1 MNLNLGPLGE
11 KREPHFPRQIADCL
25 RFTLG
30 VGFVISFAVL
40 VAMGS
45 ISPAAAQA
53 ADSYTS
59 QEGKFVVCREARYG
73 FIGRDGKTILG
84 PKYWKLSDFQE
95 GLATFQQGDKAGVIN
110 KLGRVQI
117 KASFEEIGPF
127 AKGKALARAYL
138 PRKQDADGD
147 WQCAGLWGLID
158 THGNW
163 IVKPTYD
170 YVKAL
175 DKEYNLATKGGKR
188 GFVDKSLK
196 VLVAPK
202 FDELY
207 DLSEGMAAFGEK
219 GKLGFID
226 KQGKV
231 IVPAKYNSVAPFKEG
246 VARVQ
251 NAAGWGFIDKNGKTV
266 ISHQY
271 EDASSFSEGAAVVS
285 SFIYADGSF
294 FIKHDGS
301 KLFNNKYSFARS
313 FKHGKAR
320 VQLQNLAKAG
330 SGYIDKSGSFTAREQ
345 DDECESVYQK
355 KASEGLY
362 IIKEEKKKL
371 DNSFLPTSSYIV
383 KDTKGR
389 VCFKLANIF
398 RISDFHDG
406 VVVFSKPVLAWKK
419 LATQVAKEEE
429 QEKQKETR
437 ENNKYS
443 ANPYGGPKALRL
455 ALSKPPQWGYKDG
468 TGKIVIPPKFR
479 DAHPFSEGLAEVEEV
494 LLTGFVDKTGKYAIK
509 PCFPIGA
516 GSFNQGTA
524 CGTKCSKE
532 YTENPF
538 HTERGCVICSRYY
551 RVGLID
557 RSGKFITEP
566 KYEQFEPI
574 SEGRRAFRLDGKW
587 GFMDGNGKVVVEPKY
602 EAVKPFSEGLAA
614 VTERQWGGGLSRP
627 FPSAWGFIDKDG
639 KLVIPHQYPSAGSF
653 HNGLALVSENC
664 HNISG
669 KQEGFIDKT
678 GQLQIPSLRYRSKD
692 FESGVAVRNQNKK
705 SWLIDTTGRA
715 LSDDSYEQ
723 FGIEEGKSWR
733 LIGEGLIPVKRGS
746 LWGFIDTLGNNVIAP
761 QFSEVRHFQ
770 EGLAVVKTRS
780 GYLTYIDRQGKVKL
794 DENYEQA
801 WRFKDGLAVVANAQG
816 TYVIDKSGK
825 HLFDATGI
833 ESYSEG
839 LFLWKD
845 TSKEPIKYCYSY
857 KYE

>member
-1 MNLNLGPLGE
+1 MRLA
-11 KREPHFPRQIADCL
+11 H
-25 RFTLG
+25 
-30 VGFVISFAVL
+30 AVL
-40 VAMGS
+40 MISLTIFTMVCS

-59 QEGKFVVCREARYG
+59 QEGKFTVCYEARYG
-73 FIGRDGKTILG
+73 FIGRNGKTILE
-84 PKYWKLSDFQE
+84 PTYWKLSDFHE

-110 KLGRVQI
+110 KLGRVQV

-127 AKGKALARAYL
+127 AKGKALARSYL
-138 PRKQDADGD
+138 PRKQDPDGD
-147 WQCAGLWGLID
+147 WECAGLWGLID
-158 THGNW
+158 THGIW

-175 DKEYNLATKGGKR
+175 DKEYNLAIKGGKR
-188 GFVDKSLK
+188 GFVDRSLK

-207 DLSEGMAAFGEK
+207 DMSEGMAAFGEK

-231 IVPAKYNSVAPFKEG
+231 IIPAKYNSAAPFREG

-251 NAAGWGFIDKNGKTV
+251 NAAGWGFIDKNGKTI

-271 EDASSFSEGAAVVS
+271 KDANSFSEGAAVVS
-285 SFIYADGSF
+285 TFDNADGSF
-294 FIKHDGS
+294 FINHDGS
-301 KLFNNKYSFARS
+301 KLFSDKYSFAQS
-313 FKHGKAR
+313 FKNGKAR
-320 VQLQNLAKAG
+320 VYLQNLAKAG
-330 SGYIDKSGSFTAREQ
+330 RGYIDQSGHFTAREQ
-345 DDECESVYQK
+345 DDEYESVYQK
-355 KASEGLY
+355 KPSEGLY
-362 IIKEEKKKL
+362 IIKEEKKKP
-371 DNSFLPTSSYIV
+371 DYSFLSTSNYIV

-389 VCFKLANIF
+389 VCFKIANIF
-398 RISDFHDG
+398 RINDFHDG
-406 VVVFSKPVLAWKK
+406 VVVFSRPVLAWKK
-419 LATQVAKEEE
+419 SATQVAKEEE

-443 ANPYGGPKALRL
+443 ANPYGGPKALRI
-455 ALSKPPQWGYKDG
+455 ALSKSPQWGYKDG

-494 LLTGFVDKTGKYAIK
+494 LLTGFIDKTGKYAIK

-551 RVGLID
+551 RIGLID
-557 RSGKFITEP
+557 RSGNFITEP
-566 KYEQFEPI
+566 KYEQFELV

-587 GFMDGNGKVVVEPKY
+587 GFMDGNGKVVIEPKY
-602 EAVKPFSEGLAA
+602 AAVQPFSEGLAA
-614 VTERQWGGGLSRP
+614 VTERQWGGGFSYS
-627 FPSAWGFIDKDG
+627 FPSSWGFIDKDG
-639 KLVIPHQYPSAGSF
+639 KLVIPHKYTSAGSF
-653 HNGLALVSENC
+653 HNGLAFVTGNNNGTSAK
-664 HNISG
+664 I
-669 KQEGFIDKT
+669 EGFIDKT
-678 GQLQIPSLRYRSKD
+678 DKLQIPSNPARTRG
-692 FESGVAVRNQNKK
+692 FESGVAVASLNKK
-705 SWLIDTTGRA
+705 CWLIDTTGRA

-723 FGIEEGKSWR
+723 FGLAEGKSWR

-780 GYLTYIDRQGKVKL
+780 GYLAYIDRQGNTKL
-794 DENYEQA
+794 DESYEQA
-801 WRFKDGLAVVANAQG
+801 WRFKDGLAVVANDQG
-816 TYVIDKSGK
+816 TYVIDKTGK

-857 KYE
+857 QYE